1 MKRWVVAS
9 ALLLVLDRLS
19 KGWAQ
24 SVLSVQGSRAF
35 WPGVVG
41 FTYARNTGMAFSL
54 GRQAGWLVPAL
65 TAVMVLAVL
74 VIFLRAR
81 GYSGMTRGALLLV
94 AAGGLG
100 NLADRLIYGYVVDFI
115 ELQFMRFAIFNLAD
129 VGICLGAALAALG
142 LLKKGG
148 GRVGMDG

>member
-1 MKRWVVAS
+1 MKRWVAAS
-9 ALLLVLDRLS
+9 ALVLALDRLS
-19 KGWAQ
+19 KCWAQ
-24 SVLSVQGSRAF
+24 EVLSARASLPL

-54 GRQAGWLVPAL
+54 GHQAGWLVPAL
-65 TAVMVLAVL
+65 TGAMVLAVL
-74 VIFLRAR
+74 VIFFRAK
-81 GYSGMTRGALLLV
+81 GYSSLTRGALLLV

-100 NLADRLIYGYVVDFI
+100 NLADRLMYGYVVDFI

-129 VGICLGAALAALG
+129 VAICLGAALAALG